1 MLIGTTLMMTLKLW
15 RHWSDLPS
23 CIEEEAT
30 QHVDGAPVTLTA
42 LVMSSHAPWHLVVDP
57 SFAL

>member
-1 MLIGTTLMMTLKLW
+1 MMTMKLW